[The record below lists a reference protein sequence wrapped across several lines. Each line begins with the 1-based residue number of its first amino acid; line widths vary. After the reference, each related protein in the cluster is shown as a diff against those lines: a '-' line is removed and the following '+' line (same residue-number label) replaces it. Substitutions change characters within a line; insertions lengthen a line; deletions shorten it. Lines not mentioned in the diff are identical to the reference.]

1 MQDDGLDSEALDAWN
16 NPHKYINNIECEP
29 KKVQHIQY
37 TPEEL
42 HAPLYTVLRKNIKT
56 ELETYDYKKYRI
68 VKYCSRGLLNGVQVG
83 VVRPREE
90 KNNKT
95 TYVIEEINLAHQP
108 CWWRDVFGFSQLW
121 RLKWSTYWCG
131 YGSNKEPF
139 TCLKDAEDYVN
150 KLVDMLNKQQEDKAA
165 PSRTIINIY
174 P

>member
-37 TPEEL
+37 TLEEL
-42 HAPLYTVLRKNIKT
+42 HVPLYTVLRKNIKT

-68 VKYCSRGLLNGVQVG
+68 VK
-83 VVRPREE
+83 EE

-108 CWWRDVFGFSQLW
+108 CWWRDMFCFSQLW
-121 RLKWSTYWCG
+121 RLQWDTYWFG
-131 YGSNKEPF
+131 YGSNKNLLLV
-139 TCLKDAEDYVN
+139 LKMQSI
-150 KLVDMLNKQQEDKAA
+150 ML
-165 PSRTIINIY
+165 INQLIC
-174 P
+174 

>member
-16 NPHKYINNIECEP
+16 NPHKYINNVE
-29 KKVQHIQY
+29 Y

-42 HAPLYTVLRKNIKT
+42 HAPLHTVLRKNIKT
-56 ELETYDYKKYRI
+56 KLETYDYKKYRI
-68 VKYCSRGLLNGVQVG
+68 V
-83 VVRPREE
+83 REE

-95 TYVIEEINLAHQP
+95 IYVIEEIDLVPQP
-108 CWWRDVFGFSQLW
+108 SWWRNLLEVDPLYKLQ
-121 RLKWSTYWCG
+121 WSTYWFG

-150 KLVDMLNKQQEDKAA
+150 KLVNVLNKQQDDKVA
-165 PSRTIINIY
+165 PSKTIISVH

>member
-16 NPHKYINNIECEP
+16 NPHKYINNIE
-29 KKVQHIQY
+29 Y

-56 ELETYDYKKYRI
+56 KLETYDYKKYRI
-68 VKYCSRGLLNGVQVG
+68 V
-83 VVRPREE
+83 RED

-95 TYVIEEINLAHQP
+95 IYVIEEIDLVPQP
-108 CWWRDVFGFSQLW
+108 SWWRNLLEVDPLYKLQW
-121 RLKWSTYWCG
+121 NTYWFG

-150 KLVDMLNKQQEDKAA
+150 TLVNMLNKQILLPRAV
-165 PSRTIINIY
+165 
-174 P
+174 